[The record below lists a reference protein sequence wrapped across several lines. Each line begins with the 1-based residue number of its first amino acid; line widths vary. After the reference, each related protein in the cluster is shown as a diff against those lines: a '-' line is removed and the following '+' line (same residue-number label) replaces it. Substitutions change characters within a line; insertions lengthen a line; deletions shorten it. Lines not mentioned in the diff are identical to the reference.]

1 MAVPNRLRGSLP
13 VSIALHLAALVLVF
27 VIPLT
32 AEVALPVPATAID
45 AFMRAVPAPPPPPP
59 PAPAVPRP
67 SVQPTYEPSHAPTV
81 APPSI
86 VPELDLAPAQGVA
99 EGSVDL
105 GAPLAGAPFGEVG
118 SLREVTPAPPPPR
131 PAGPVRSGELVQS
144 PRKTFDVRPV
154 YPDLARSARVQG
166 TVVLEAVLD
175 RAGRVSQVRV
185 VKSVPLLD
193 PAAIAAVRQWQY
205 TPSTL
210 HGVPV
215 EVLMTITVTFT
226 LQE

>member
-1 MAVPNRLRGSLP
+1 MAVPNRLSGSLP
-13 VSIALHLAALVLVF
+13 VSMALHLAALVLVF

-32 AEVALPVPATAID
+32 AEVALPVPAAAID
-45 AFMRAVPAPPPPPP
+45 AYMRAVPAPPPPAS
-59 PAPAVPRP
+59 PASGVPRERNK
-67 SVQPTYEPSHAPTV
+67 QTYEPSHTLTV
-81 APPSI
+81 APPAI
-86 VPELDLAPAQGVA
+86 VPELPVAALGAP
-99 EGSVDL
+99 EGSVDP

-118 SLREVTPAPPPPR
+118 SVGEVTPAPAPPK
-131 PAGPVRSGELVQS
+131 PAGPVRSGELVRS
-144 PRKTFDVRPV
+144 PRKTLDVRPV
-154 YPDLARSARVQG
+154 YPDVARAARVQG

-193 PAAIAAVRQWQY
+193 RSAIDAVRQWRY

-210 HGVPV
+210 HGAPV

>member
-1 MAVPNRLRGSLP
+1 MAVPNRLSGSVP
-13 VSIALHLAALVLVF
+13 ASIALHLAVLVLVF

-32 AEVALPVPATAID
+32 AEMALPIPATAMD
-45 AFMRAVPAPPPPPP
+45 AYMRAVPAPPPPSP
-59 PAPAVPRP
+59 VPRAYVP
-67 SVQPTYEPSHAPTV
+67 RTIEALHAPTT
-81 APPSI
+81 APPTI
-86 VPELDLAPAQGVA
+86 VPDLPIAQALPDTEVSVDFGAPAA
-99 EGSVDL
+99 
-105 GAPLAGAPFGEVG
+105 GAPLGEVG
-118 SLREVTPAPPPPR
+118 SLPTPLPPPP
-131 PAGPVRSGELVQS
+131 PPPEPDGPIRSGALVQS
-144 PRKTFDVRPV
+144 PRKIVDVRPV
-154 YPDLARSARVQG
+154 YPDVARAARVQG

-185 VKSVPLLD
+185 LKSVALLD
-193 PAAIAAVRQWQY
+193 PAALAAVRQWQY